1 MLSDLLVID
10 RSLQAAGF
18 DVAPRHPAIKSPGR
32 MPAIHVRLDNSAL
45 VDVALLPAERVSAL
59 WTFRD
64 GNFNSFP
71 FVKLDRPL
79 LSVLG
84 DNADWASMTL
94 AERRKHL
101 RALAKAR
108 PLDPDQWSN
117 WPGASFVSSLEARRE
132 ALKKYDGEG
141 LEAVI
146 GLVDAF
152 LRAATEPG
160 KLVATLVRLLLD
172 AIDQGDDA
180 IVNIVRDAL
189 CGRIKKKGKKTIIET
204 TAIFWDVARGRYSTD
219 ITNTKLSA
227 LSAALT
233 LATENGNVGICDLT
247 GERCQLHT
255 GNYPVPK
262 PLGQTYIYSKN
273 ADIPAAARY
282 GRFADGGIRVG
293 SVLAQQLAGALET
306 ITADHLKGKTWQYIP
321 SETSGDK
328 DRLISF
334 VENVELADI
343 ELADAFAEDGEAFDG
358 GAAFLTRT
366 ERVIDAIKAKVDGD
380 LRQTPVT
387 VMILR
392 KVDLGN
398 AKVILHRPIK
408 IGELYAAAMDWDRAQ
423 RNVPDWLVMPVRAK
437 DKSIVPRGG
446 PAIAPLQLPRV
457 TRAAFIRDGEAAKR
471 EPIGITAQDALTLF
485 LNDSGVERLAQST
498 LRIVLDRQGKLLS
511 RTAHALRVRSA
522 GEWKRNADALR
533 AVTLLGILLAKR
545 GQENYVNETAFK
557 LGQLLGV
564 ADVIHAGYCADV
576 RDGKAPPTLLGN
588 SMLAIAQADPT
599 RALAVLSRRW
609 PPYAAWAKRP
619 GVYATSERLRQG
631 KKDEKARGWAI
642 ANAVWQAR
650 QVSDLTRELHGNLPR
665 KVDDQF
671 RAELL
676 LGYVAGLP
684 RKSGS
689 DAETSIN
696 GKDE

>member
-10 RSLQAAGF
+10 RSLQRAGF
-18 DVAPRHPAIKSPGR
+18 DIPLRHSAIKPPGR
-32 MPAIHVRLDNSAL
+32 IPALQVRLDNSAP
-45 VDVALLPAERVSAL
+45 VEVAFLPAERVSAL
-59 WTFRD
+59 WTFRA
-64 GNFNSFP
+64 GNHNSFP
-71 FVKLDRPL
+71 FVKLNRPL
-79 LSVLG
+79 LAGLG
-84 DNADWASMTL
+84 DNADWTSMTI
-94 AERRKHL
+94 AERRNHL

-108 PLDPDQWSN
+108 PVDPDQWGN

-132 ALKKYDGEG
+132 VLKRYDGEG

-146 GLVDAF
+146 GLIDAF
-152 LRAATEPG
+152 LRAAQPV
-160 KLVATLVRLLLD
+160 KLIAALVRLLLD
-172 AIDQGDDA
+172 ATDQGDDA
-180 IVNIVRDAL
+180 IVNIVHDAL
-189 CGRIKKKGKKTIIET
+189 CGRIKKRGKKIIVEG
-204 TAIFWDVARGRYSTD
+204 TAIFWDVARGRYTTD
-219 ITNTKLSA
+219 VANTKLST

-233 LATENGNVGICDLT
+233 PAAENGNVGICDLT
-247 GERCQLHT
+247 GKRCQLHT

-293 SVLAQQLAGALET
+293 SALAQRLAGALET
-306 ITADHLKGKTWQYIP
+306 ITADHRKGKTWRSIP
-321 SETSGDK
+321 SEKSGDV

-334 VENVELADI
+334 VDNVELADI

-358 GAAFLTRT
+358 RAAFLTRT

-380 LRQTPVT
+380 FRQTPVT
-387 VMILR
+387 VIILR
-392 KVDLGN
+392 KVDPGN

-408 IGELYAAAMDWDRAQ
+408 VGELYAAALDWDRAQ
-423 RNVPDWLVMPVRAK
+423 KNVPDWLVMPVRGK
-437 DKSIVPRGG
+437 DKSIVRRGG

-457 TRAAFIRDGEAAKR
+457 TRAAFIRDGEAR

-485 LNDSGVERLAQST
+485 LNDSGLERLARST
-498 LRIVLDRQGKLLS
+498 LRIVLNRQGKLLS
-511 RTAHALRVRSA
+511 RTAHALRLRRG

-533 AVTLLGILLAKR
+533 AVTLLGILLAKT

-557 LGQLLGV
+557 LGQFLGV
-564 ADVIHAGYCADV
+564 ADVVHAGYCADV
-576 RDGKAPPTLLGN
+576 RGGDAPPTLLGN

-619 GVYATSERLRQG
+619 GVYATSKRLRESDEG
-631 KKDEKARGWAI
+631 DEKARGWAI

-650 QVSDLTRELHGNLPR
+650 QVGDLTRELHGNLPR
-665 KVDDQF
+665 KVDDRF

-684 RKSGS
+684 RKNDS
-689 DAETSIN
+689 DAETSVN